1 MTKKQ
6 FKEEL
11 NRVFDDNLHTT
22 QWHNILDYVIIG
34 FIVISTIEV
43 FLTTFDSVTEKYEP
57 VLKLVD
63 WITQI
68 FFTIEVTLRIW
79 NADML
84 DPKYKGFWGRVRY
97 CFSFYGLIDILST
110 YPFYLS
116 FFMPVPYMVLKG
128 LRVARLLRVF
138 RYMHSFKLLAN
149 AIRSKKSELL
159 ISMQFLVIVTLILS
173 FILFF
178 VEHAAQ
184 PENYDNGWYSVVWA
198 FAQYVGDPGGFGEYP
213 PITVTGQVIAFIVGV
228 LGIAMFAVPAGLIG
242 SGFTEVMEEEEKET
256 ALKENAKQINEMM
269 LVKSTK
275 REGIFW
281 PAKNISFGDLKLDL
295 GLTED
300 DIVKSVYATENLRI
314 KNLASAINEGP
325 KTDMLVVN
333 QFHVNTEYGCFINRD
348 SSVTIVNAIGFGD
361 NGLSYFDWHIAQLG
375 GFNYVAN
382 ELFSR
387 TIGNPDKR
395 CNFYT
400 VEENTRQNEVFQQF
414 VDNITCN
421 RDENDWIIIVA
432 GEQIVKNI
440 TDFHFEFGG
449 EKGET
454 SFDFPECITHDRT
467 MLKQLYDDFSQTM
480 EEKAGL
486 KSDAHQVQPKLNKD
500 NLARYIQ
507 TKTKA
512 NVLVITVS
520 YKLMVFDK
528 TIHTAIYHFADVLN
542 RNLET
547 KHPKGLHTE
556 EYTIR
561 PAENN
566 YWKELYAILKE
577 SPNESTNL

>member
-1 MTKKQ
+1 MNPKIKSFKQ
-6 FKEEL
+6 EL
-11 NRVFDDNLHTT
+11 NRVFDDNLHTK
-22 QWHNILDYVIIG
+22 QWHNIVDYVIIG
-34 FIVISTIEV
+34 FIVLSTIEV
-43 FLTTFDSVTEKYEP
+43 FLTTFDSVTAKYEP
-57 VLKLVD
+57 VLKVVD

-97 CFSFYGLIDILST
+97 CFSFYGLIDFLST

-138 RYMHSFKLLAN
+138 RYMHSFKLLTS
-149 AIRSKKSELL
+149 AIRSKKNELL
-159 ISMQFLVIVTLILS
+159 VSMQFLVIVTLILS

-184 PENYDNGWYSVVWA
+184 PENYNNGWYSVVWA

-213 PITVTGQVIAFIVGV
+213 PITVTGQVIAFIVGI

-242 SGFTEVMEEEEKET
+242 SGFTEVMEEEQKET
-256 ALKENAKQINEMM
+256 ELKGNARSINEFM
-269 LVKSTK
+269 LVKSVR
-275 REGIFW
+275 REGLFW

-314 KNLASAINEGP
+314 KNLAAAINEGP

-333 QFHVNTEYGCFINRD
+333 QFHVNTGYGCFINRN
-348 SSVTIVNAIGFGD
+348 SSVTIVNPVGHGD
-361 NGLSYFDWHIAQLG
+361 NGLSYFDWHLAQLG

-387 TIGNPDKR
+387 TKGDDKDKR
-395 CNFYT
+395 VNFYT
-400 VEENTRQNEVFQQF
+400 IEEHTCQNKIFQQF
-414 VDNITCN
+414 VDDIT
-421 RDENDWIIIVA
+421 RDKDENDWIIVVA
-432 GEQIVKNI
+432 GEQVVKNI

-454 SFDFPECITHDRT
+454 GFNFPECITHDRA

-486 KSDAHQVQPKLNKD
+486 KTDAHQVQPKLNKD
-500 NLARYIQ
+500 NVTRYIQ
-507 TKTKA
+507 SKTKA
-512 NVLVITVS
+512 NVLLITVS
-520 YKLMVFDK
+520 YNLMVFNK
-528 TIHTAIYHFADVLN
+528 AVHTAIYHFADVLN

-547 KHPKGLHTE
+547 KQPKGLHTE
-556 EYTIR
+556 EYTVR
-561 PAENN
+561 PAEND
-566 YWKELYAILKE
+566 YWKKLYGLM
-577 SPNESTNL
+577 